1 MDIRGI
7 RHKGLRR
14 FVERDDTSGLQAE
27 FVEKIRN
34 IISFLQEMDGVEEL
48 RSIPSWR
55 AHQLTGDRK
64 GVWSL
69 TVTRNWRLTFRI
81 VESERA
87 IIDLDYE
94 DYH

>member
-1 MDIRGI
+1 MKIGNV

-14 FVERDDTSGLQAE
+14 FIERDDASGLPAA

-34 IISFLQEMDGVEEL
+34 ILSFLQDMERIEEL
-48 RSIPSWR
+48 QSIPSWR

-64 GVWSL
+64 GLWSL
-69 TVTRNWRLTFRI
+69 MVNRNWRITFRVDE
-81 VESERA
+81 VERE